1 MNHRG
6 LTWPPADSPS
16 YLGMNIADRGDLD
29 RLSLAGLN
37 RGGHGLTENEHG
49 SGDGQWSWIGSTMP
63 SGRAWT
69 LDIFLLEIEVR

>member
-37 RGGHGLTENEHG
+37 GGGHGLTENEHG
-49 SGDGQWSWIGSTMP
+49 SGEFYG
-63 SGRAWT
+63 
-69 LDIFLLEIEVR
+69 